1 MLREE
6 YLERIKFLVQ
16 YAKSLHSVGSPAHTM
31 ESTLV
36 SLSDRLGMKGSFVS
50 LPTAIFCSFRF
61 LDEDVS
67 RIIRIEPSGI
77 NLGMLARVD
86 RIGQDVINQEMSFR
100 EGWEVL
106 EALSEEGERF
116 PAWTRVLCFAIT
128 SAGMMTLFGGS
139 LGDLLISLVIGFIIG
154 LLSLPKHIGVVD
166 QLFEA
171 IMAMVATIFAT
182 LFGKISGDIN
192 QGVVILAALIMFV
205 PGLNI
210 TISIAEI
217 ATKNLT
223 SGTSRLMGGFMIL
236 LKLAFGV
243 FVGNKLASL
252 ISINGLSYNFDLIPF
267 WVIFASVPITS
278 FMSTII
284 FKAQWRDAKWITLSG
299 IFGYAVAKL
308 GTFYFGA
315 EMGLFIGGMSVG
327 IASNIFARLS
337 LRPSSIFQFPGI
349 ILLVPGS
356 TGYRGLSY
364 LFAKDIVMGFDTAFT
379 MLALAFSLVVGIF
392 VGNLMVKPRTNL

>member
-1 MLREE
+1 MLRDE

-16 YAKSLHSVGSPAHTM
+16 YSKSLHSVGSPAHSI

-77 NLGMLARVD
+77 NLGMLARID
-86 RIGQDVINQEMSFR
+86 RIGQDVIHQNISFR
-100 EGWEVL
+100 EGWEKL
-106 EALSEEGERF
+106 EAISEEGERF
-116 PAWTRVLCFAIT
+116 PRWLRVLCFALT

-139 LGDLLISLVIGFIIG
+139 LGDLLISLIIGTIIG

-171 IMAMVATIFAT
+171 IMAMVATIFAGI
-182 LFGKISGDIN
+182 FGKISGDIN
-192 QGVVILAALIMFV
+192 LSVVILASLIMFV

-236 LKLAFGV
+236 FKLAFGV

-252 ISINGLSYNFDLIPF
+252 ISIKGLEFHFDQIPS

-284 FKAQWRDAKWITLSG
+284 FKAEWRDAKWITLAG
-299 IFGYAVAKL
+299 IFGYTVSKA
-308 GTFYFGA
+308 GTLYFGP

-327 IASNIFARLS
+327 VAANIFARLS

-356 TGYRGLSY
+356 AGYRGLSY

-392 VGNLMVKPRTNL
+392 VGNLMVKPRTNI